1 MSVPTAPS
9 QPDVQATFCATL
21 VDEWAR
27 AGVTD
32 AVVCPG
38 SRSTPLAMA
47 LASDGRVAVHVR
59 LDERSAAFFAIGAAL
74 ATRRAVVI
82 CTTSGTA
89 AAELHAGVVE
99 AHHSCVPLLVCTA
112 DRPPRL
118 HRVGAPQTIEQ
129 SGMFG
134 LAVRFSA
141 SLGVARW
148 EEREVWRSI
157 AARAFAECSLGP
169 LGPGPVHLDLA
180 FDEPLLGAPATLPRG
195 RDGGAVWHRVA
206 RPDSV
211 LGGATVRP
219 PGLEQVLGRRVL
231 LLAGAGAGVPDAV
244 LDCAQALGAPV
255 VADPL
260 SGCRRLN
267 TRVVAAGDPIL
278 RSDAAS
284 SLLRPDV
291 VIRVGAPQ
299 ASRVVATRLSEWARA
314 GTTNIVVDDR
324 WRWADPERLAGTV
337 IHADPSSWCESVTA
351 YLAGASPEGVP
362 EDVTGNTWTRRWT
375 AAESAA
381 QRAIDDWCERHPEA
395 TEPGVARA
403 VTRALPADAL
413 LVVAS
418 SMPVRD
424 LEWFAGPLDDPPR
437 VLANRGA
444 NGIDGVVS
452 TAMGAAAAV
461 AQPVVALVGDLAF
474 LHDLTALV
482 RVQGAGDSATVVVV
496 DNGGGGIFSFL
507 PQRSGV
513 PVASFEELFATPPAT
528 SVAAAARGLG
538 AEVTEVSTIKGLEE
552 ALCASIRRAGASVG
566 PAGAPVGRPSVS
578 VVRPSIS
585 VVRVVV
591 PGRDEN
597 VEIHDRINAEI
608 TARVEDALEAARDA

>member
-1 MSVPTAPS
+1 MSVPTVPS

-27 AGVTD
+27 AGITD

-89 AAELHAGVVE
+89 AAELHAGVIE

-134 LAVRFSA
+134 LAARFSA
-141 SLGVARW
+141 SLGVPRW

-157 AARAFAECSLGP
+157 AARAVAECTLGP

-180 FDEPLLGAPATLPRG
+180 FDEPLLGTPGTLPGG
-195 RDGGAVWHRVA
+195 RDGGAVWHRVT
-206 RPDSV
+206 RPDAV
-211 LGGATVRP
+211 LGGATLRP
-219 PGLEQVLGRRVL
+219 SDLEQYLGKRVL
-231 LLAGAGAGVPDAV
+231 LVAGAGAGVPDAV
-244 LDCAQALGAPV
+244 LDCAQALGAPLL
-255 VADPL
+255 ADPL
-260 SGCRRLN
+260 SGCRRPK
-267 TRVVAAGDPIL
+267 TGVVAAADPIL

-291 VIRVGAPQ
+291 VIRLGAPH
-299 ASRVVATRLSEWARA
+299 ASRVVATRLAEWAHA
-314 GTTNIVVDDR
+314 GTTNILVDDR
-324 WRWADPERLAGTV
+324 WRWADPDRLAGTV
-337 IHADPSSWCESVTA
+337 INADTSLWCEAITA
-351 YLAGASPEGVP
+351 YVAAASPAGLSDEQ
-362 EDVTGNTWTRRWT
+362 WTRRWT

-381 QRAIDDWCERHPEA
+381 QQAIDDWCDRHPEA

-403 VTRALPADAL
+403 VTGALPADAL

-424 LEWFAGPLDDPPR
+424 LEWFAGPLEDPPR
-437 VLANRGA
+437 LLANRGA

-482 RVQGAGDSATVVVV
+482 RLQGAGVSATVVVV

-507 PQRSGV
+507 PQRAGV
-513 PVASFEELFATPPAT
+513 PVESFEELFGTPPAT

-538 AEVTEVSTIKGLEE
+538 AVVTEVSTIKGLEE
-552 ALCASIRRAGASVG
+552 ALSASIRQAGDPIRRVG
-566 PAGAPVGRPSVS
+566 EPVRQP
-578 VVRPSIS
+578 PIS

-597 VEIHDRINAEI
+597 VEIHDGINAEI
-608 TARVEDALEAARDA
+608 TARVADALEAGA